1 MEVKIRARSILE
13 TGGIVMTELRRTNNC
28 VGVLRA
34 EREFLELRSYEFVP
48 IVVMSADSVRFS
60 GSLLIEGPP
69 L

>member
-1 MEVKIRARSILE
+1 MKKKIQGLWILE
-13 TGGIVMTELRRTNNC
+13 TGGFVMTELRRTNMS

-48 IVVMSADSVRFS
+48 TATLKGDSVGAS
-60 GSLLIEGPP
+60 GSIVKEAPP